1 MVNKPRIVCAAN
13 KYFIEHMPDAEY
25 ILDNEIEE
33 LIIAG
38 ARHWDSVMRGVWD
51 TLDDYTISCI
61 DRNKEVQGFIDQFG
75 NFYDRKEAYKIAKE
89 NNQIIRDL
97 GHDNGE
103 LFSEHLY

>member
-1 MVNKPRIVCAAN
+1 MAGDAMNNPRIVCAAN
-13 KYFIEHMPDAEY
+13 KFIIEYSPD
-25 ILDNEIEE
+25 EIEE

-38 ARHWDSVMRGVWD
+38 ARHWDSVMRGIWD
-51 TLDDYTISCI
+51 TLDEYTISCV

-75 NFYDRKEAYKIAKE
+75 NFYDRKEAFNLADD

-97 GHDNGE
+97 GYETDE